1 VNLKSVSRHKC
12 KTVMYCGQGEAQPYY
27 GKSVHLNINP
37 EETDKSNYIQ
47 NIYICHKVEEYL

>member
-1 VNLKSVSRHKC
+1 
-12 KTVMYCGQGEAQPYY
+12 MYCGQGEAHPYY